1 LNATVYHRY
10 STNVQTRIITL
21 LDDNITV
28 QSRENANI
36 RKSTGLELVNQFQVT
51 DWFDLALTGNF
62 FYSEIFGDNLGEGF
76 NNSNFSWTLNLL
88 STMAIP
94 NLFSVQVQ
102 GSYRGPI
109 VFPQGEIEPYWGLN
123 IGLRKDFLN
132 KRATISLNVSD
143 VFNTQ
148 IFRIKTIDSRFV
160 YNRAFNRET
169 RIGTL
174 GFTYRFG
181 GFRDKN
187 GKREGGREDMEDMDF

>member
-1 LNATVYHRY
+1 
-10 STNVQTRIITL
+10 
-21 LDDNITV
+21 
-28 QSRENANI
+28 
-36 RKSTGLELVNQFQVT
+36 
-51 DWFDLALTGNF
+51 
-62 FYSEIFGDNLGEGF
+62 
-76 NNSNFSWTLNLL
+76 
-88 STMAIP
+88 MAIP

-123 IGLRKDFLN
+123 IGLRKDILN